1 MLSENMQSLRITDQM
16 TSASDVGSPQQNRV
30 GLSDEGGVG
39 WMTLEAFPE
48 VELWVITRIIS

>member
-39 WMTLEAFPE
+39 WMALEAFPE
-48 VELWVITRIIS
+48 VEL